1 MHNDPSGFVPRE
13 CEYCGGIS
21 MPAYV
26 PLSKLRFKLPRS
38 PLDFRKEAR
47 GRARNTYQPGRRFC
61 DEPVGALEGHTR
73 LSCKFGVREA
83 GAVVAGRLGRRMQP
97 FLELKDV
104 PGLRSLREMRIA
116 PWSTLI
122 LRSARCKISAVSTG
136 SGSLETGLVR
146 LCVVCPTGR

>member
-1 MHNDPSGFVPRE
+1 MYLYQNFAINCPALHS
-13 CEYCGGIS
+13 IS
-21 MPAYV
+21 EKKPGA
-26 PLSKLRFKLPRS
+26 
-38 PLDFRKEAR
+38 A
-47 GRARNTYQPGRRFC
+47 RARNTYQPGRRFC

-116 PWSTLI
+116 PWSALI